1 MGRLANWGATAS
13 EIQAALP
20 GDERVSRPSDVSTRA
35 VTIRARPADVW
46 PWLAQMGYR
55 RGGLYSYDW
64 LDRLFGYLDR
74 PSAEEILPEYQS
86 IKAGDTI
93 PLGRGLDWPVVE
105 VDPQRTLVLEP
116 IKGMVTWSF
125 VLGRIGDGTTRLI
138 TRVRF
143 RAGPSL
149 KDRWMMAVMNPAAFV
164 MTRKMLLGIKRRA
177 EALARRRSAPA
188 RLVTKRV
195 TPSQQARGSSRSR
208 GPRSMAQR

>member
-13 EIQAALP
+13 EIHAALP

-46 PWLAQMGYR
+46 PWLAQLGYR

-74 PSAEEILPEYQS
+74 PSAEEILAEYQS

-93 PLGRGLDWPVVE
+93 PLGRGPDWPVVE
-105 VDPQRTLVLEP
+105 ADPQRTLVLEP
-116 IKGMVTWSF
+116 IEGKVTWSF
-125 VLGRIGDGTTRLI
+125 VLVPIDDGATRLI

-143 RAGPSL
+143 RAEPAIAGRL
-149 KDRWMMAVMNPAAFV
+149 TMAVMNPAAFV

-177 EALARRRSAPA
+177 EAVARRRRAPA
-188 RLVTKRV
+188 RVQQEGARV
-195 TPSQQARGSSRSR
+195 TPFVDRV
-208 GPRSMAQR
+208 M